1 MNFQTTAS
9 FILASQSPRRREL
22 FAQLHVPFDVES
34 ADVEET
40 SVAFQT
46 ASQYVQDVALL
57 KAQAVADRHPDAV
70 VIGSDTIVVYRDQLL
85 HKPKTTNEAVQH
97 LQKLRGKTHE
107 VLTAVA
113 IVTAQNTYSFVE
125 TTSVTFRMVSDAFIE
140 AYVATG
146 DPFDKAG
153 GYGIQTDGVFFV
165 EKIDGDYLTVVGLQL
180 SRLTDELLQHNLLQ
194 LETQEV
200 QA

>member
-1 MNFQTTAS
+1 
-9 FILASQSPRRREL
+9 
-22 FAQLHVPFDVES
+22 
-34 ADVEET
+34 
-40 SVAFQT
+40 
-46 ASQYVQDVALL
+46 
-57 KAQAVADRHPDAV
+57 
-70 VIGSDTIVVYRDQLL
+70 
-85 HKPKTTNEAVQH
+85 
-97 LQKLRGKTHE
+97 
-107 VLTAVA
+107 
-113 IVTAQNTYSFVE
+113 
-125 TTSVTFRMVSDAFIE
+125 MVSDAFIE

-165 EKIDGDYLTVVGLQL
+165 EKIDGDYLTVVGLPL